1 MAETPRTIEL
11 VLDIPTCIV
20 FTANNALNH
29 RVKANR
35 VNALRGLASHH
46 ATQHLKKNPNFKP
59 FKHYTV
65 HFEVLGHNR
74 GTHLDPNNYAPT
86 LKALIDGA
94 TGRWWEDDD
103 ATHLVHYSCSY
114 GGYYKS
120 PKEDPIKYRRFH
132 ITITEYE
139 PGQPIT
145 QNINPILKP
154 IERPDLDDKAKEWS
168 FNPEEDHDLIPLT
181 EEDKKYDPNNGL
193 KMYKKLVAT
202 ELRKKTTPKPEAAAA
217 LAPSEIEEKPLIE
230 FCPPQD
236 GEDPQEPA
244 NLDW

>member
-1 MAETPRTIEL
+1 M
-11 VLDIPTCIV
+11 
-20 FTANNALNH
+20 
-29 RVKANR
+29 
-35 VNALRGLASHH
+35 
-46 ATQHLKKNPNFKP
+46 
-59 FKHYTV
+59 
-65 HFEVLGHNR
+65 
-74 GTHLDPNNYAPT
+74 
-86 LKALIDGA
+86 
-94 TGRWWEDDD
+94 
-103 ATHLVHYSCSY
+103 HYSCSY

-154 IERPDLDDKAKEWS
+154 IERPDLEDKAKEWS
-168 FNPEEDHDLIPLT
+168 FNPEEDHDPIPLT

-217 LAPSEIEEKPLIE
+217 LAPSGIEEKPLIE

-236 GEDPQEPA
+236 GEEPQEPA

>member
-1 MAETPRTIEL
+1 MTETPRTIEL

-154 IERPDLDDKAKEWS
+154 IERPDLEDKAKEWS
-168 FNPEEDHDLIPLT
+168 FNPEEDHDPIPLT

-217 LAPSEIEEKPLIE
+217 LAPSGIEEKPLIE

-236 GEDPQEPA
+236 GEEPQEPA